1 MLSIVEKSDV
11 YRLYGVLWLLMA
23 MTLIVACSGADAPA
37 MSPTAGEGVDVEAGR
52 WYSEEEQQAM
62 DPEGAGQWVAAWFAG
77 EDVTPESIERWW
89 MVTTVE
95 EDTPEAHMARSVAL
109 LDEAL
114 PEGRTSAF
122 ADGIAVHGVSFDG
135 SEVLLDLDAD
145 SEGLYGHGSAGYIIG
160 SEQLVS
166 VARYYFPEAETLCVA
181 YDGVRTSIEEGG
193 PSFLHDANGCPIRL
207 R

>member
-1 MLSIVEKSDV
+1 MLAFMEKWDFLCRMRTWFLV
-11 YRLYGVLWLLMA
+11 CVTLL
-23 MTLIVACSGADAPA
+23 VACSAAESPA
-37 MSPTAGEGVDVEAGR
+37 TSPTAGEGVDVEAGR
-52 WYSEEEQQAM
+52 WYSEEEKRAV
-62 DPEGAGQWVAAWFAG
+62 DPEGAARWLAAWFAG
-77 EDVTPESIERWW
+77 EDVMPESIERWW

-109 LDEAL
+109 LDEEL

-122 ADGIAVHGVSFDG
+122 ADGIRVNSVSFDG
-135 SEVLLDLDAD
+135 REVVLDLDAD

-166 VARYYFPEAETLCVA
+166 AARYYFPEAETLCVA
-181 YDGVRTSIEEGG
+181 YDGVRTTIEEGG
-193 PSFLHDANGCPIRL
+193 PSFLHDANGCPIHL